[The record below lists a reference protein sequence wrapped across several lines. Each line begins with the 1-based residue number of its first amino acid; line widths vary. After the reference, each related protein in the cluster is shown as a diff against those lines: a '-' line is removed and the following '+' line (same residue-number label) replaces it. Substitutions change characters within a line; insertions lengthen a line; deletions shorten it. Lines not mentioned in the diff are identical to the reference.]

1 MTNIISI
8 IVSNLTSGP
17 ETRRFPDREAPA
29 ADFRGSVRM
38 DPEKCM
44 ACGICDHVCVSGA
57 IELRAYDDHCE
68 WNYDPGRCT
77 FCARCV
83 DHCPARALAQE
94 GDRPD
99 PYEGSGALVTK
110 LTVAYPACP
119 ECGDPALPFDDIV
132 LKRAFSEI
140 SDDIRNRVH
149 LCERCRRRLTQS
161 ALKRSFGALTDIER
175 NTDEC

>member
-8 IVSNLTSGP
+8 ILGNLADGP
-17 ETRRFPDREAPA
+17 ETQRFPEREVPA
-29 ADFRGSVRM
+29 ADFRGSVCL
-38 DPEKCM
+38 DPGKCM

-57 IELRAYDDHCE
+57 IELRAYEDHCE

-83 DHCPARALAQE
+83 DHCPAHALAQE
-94 GDRPD
+94 GDRTA
-99 PYEGSGALVTK
+99 PYQGSGALSTR
-110 LTVAYPACP
+110 TDVAYPACP
-119 ECGDPALPFDDIV
+119 ECGSPALPFDDVV
-132 LKRAFSEI
+132 LKRAFYEI

-161 ALKRSFGALTDIER
+161 VLKNSFGALTKIER
-175 NTDEC
+175 NDR